1 MSNYIPL
8 VKFDINEEMESSGI
22 KAVSLVDEPAIES
35 NFQYFNKERLQY
47 IKLSQYE
54 GVVAGLALI
63 PDKPILRYDMEKK
76 PYYGYFSTEVIKKL
90 RNKFHKELMT
100 NNVNTDHDQKNY
112 IDAYLIE
119 SFIIDDEYKL
129 QSVKEK
135 GIEDAVLGSWFV
147 AYKVEDKET
156 FERVVN
162 GELKGFSVEAN
173 LMTFYKVQNNNDNKL
188 NTIMDKYKKFT
199 EKFQQLLNEMIVDDK
214 KEEQKFEIA
223 KIKDSVDQIEYTLPD
238 EPVNIILPDGSK
250 KLAEMGEYVIE
261 GDKVLVVKEAGLLAE
276 IKPLE
281 VKPEVEI
288 EIEDS
293 KKEEVVIEDST
304 KKEEKLQED
313 VVDPMIEI
321 ASLKEMIASKDAEI
335 LSMKDSLSSKDIEIA
350 KLKEEIAKLK
360 NEPLVDPASSELAKK
375 QKEDLKFNKEQFS
388 KLANWQQ
395 IAVKKGLYKIE
406 DFIKSKK

>member
-360 NEPLVDPASSELAKK
+360 NEPLVDPASSELVKK
-375 QKEDLKFNKEQFS
+375 QKQDLNKEQFS